1 MPCLFEPLN
10 LFLCQG
16 VLFTDDLIPLN
27 IISKEQTEGMVSLGQ
42 ISKNKLDMI
51 NSNFLKVVINT
62 VNNVIFD
69 PSIYVSFATK
79 PVHLALAIIMH
90 TRTTFG
96 V

>member
-1 MPCLFEPLN
+1 MN

-16 VLFTDDLIPLN
+16 VLFTDDFIPLR
-27 IISKEQTEGMVSLGQ
+27 IISNDLTEGYVSLGS
-42 ISKNKLDMI
+42 ISKNKLDLI
-51 NSNFLKVVINT
+51 NSNFLKSVINT

-69 PSIYVSFATK
+69 PSIYVSYATK

-96 V
+96 I